1 MSRLILDLR
10 TGQGPRRA
18 RVTDLRTGK
27 AHRKAGKA
35 TARAIQGAAKRTLYR

>member
-10 TGQGPRRA
+10 TGQGPRKA

-27 AHRKAGKA
+27 VHRKAGKA
-35 TARAIQGAAKRTLYR
+35 TARGIHGAVKRALYR